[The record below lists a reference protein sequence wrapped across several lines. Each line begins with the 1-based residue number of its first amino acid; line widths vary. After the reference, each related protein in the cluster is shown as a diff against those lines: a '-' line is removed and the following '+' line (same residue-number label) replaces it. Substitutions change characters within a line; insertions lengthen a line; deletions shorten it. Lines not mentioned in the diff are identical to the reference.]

1 MEYNITDATFKEEI
15 KEGLVL
21 VDFGQLGVAHVVC
34 KLQFLNN

>member
-21 VDFGQLGVAHVVC
+21 VDFWATPILVGCAYTSS
-34 KLQFLNN
+34 NS